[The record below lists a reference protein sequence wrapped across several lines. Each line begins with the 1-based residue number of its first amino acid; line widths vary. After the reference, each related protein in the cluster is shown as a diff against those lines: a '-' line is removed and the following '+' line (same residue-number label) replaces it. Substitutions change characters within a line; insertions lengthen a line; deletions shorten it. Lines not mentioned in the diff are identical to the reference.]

1 MEKYLKYF
9 LNYIR
14 TEKNLSENTIIGYKK
29 DLEQYLDSCNIK
41 VLEDLNKHTIR
52 DFLAKIND
60 LAPTTRRRKLA
71 SIRGFFGFLFDEEII
86 NKNESLSIKN
96 AKIDKKLPVI
106 MSVNETAT
114 VIDSACSKQD
124 KAILETLYGTGA
136 RISELVGIQIS
147 DIDFDARTVRL
158 FGKGN
163 KERIVPINNA
173 SLIAIKEHLD
183 SRGFNSPYVFGS
195 RVTPNHPM
203 TARNARER
211 VYKSGGKEVH
221 PHMFRHSYATHLH
234 ANGASIMDIKEMLG
248 HADISTTQIYTHV
261 ANEQMTRT
269 YRHSH
274 PRG

>member
-14 TEKNLSENTIIGYKK
+14 TEKNLSDNTIISYKK
-29 DLEQYLDSCNIK
+29 DLEQYFDSCSI
-41 VLEDLNKHTIR
+41 VGLDDLNKHTIR
-52 DFLAKIND
+52 EFLTKINE

-71 SIRGFFGFLFDEEII
+71 SIRGFFAFLFDEEII
-86 NKNESLSIKN
+86 DKNESLSIKT
-96 AKIDKKLPVI
+96 AKIDKKLPVV
-106 MSVNETAT
+106 MSINETAT
-114 VIDSACSKQD
+114 IIDSAYSKQD
-124 KAILETLYGTGA
+124 RAILETLYGTGA
-136 RISELVGIQIS
+136 RISELVGIRIS
-147 DIDFDARTVRL
+147 DIDYDARTVRL

-183 SRGFNSPYVFGS
+183 SRDFDSLYVFGS
-195 RVTPNHPM
+195 RVIPESPM

-211 VYKSGGKEVH
+211 VYKHGGKGVH

-234 ANGASIMDIKEMLG
+234 ARGASIMDIKEMLG
-248 HADISTTQIYTHV
+248 HADISTTQVYTHV
-261 ANEQMTRT
+261 TNEQMSRT